1 MKPFFSLLL
10 VMATLSTIYTN
21 AVAQT
26 SITVYAE
33 NNQPFFLFL
42 NNKQINEVPANRVT
56 ASELILKDYSIS
68 LKWKDI
74 TQPGLEDVVKVKQ
87 NAARE
92 FVIQPSK
99 KGFEINEAGTSKK
112 GQGSTPVSALA
123 VESSSTS
130 HGCSTPVSDAEF
142 NALQEKLNRLDYPQD
157 KVSLAKDKII
167 NGCYT
172 VKQLGILL
180 SLLDYESDKTALAKF
195 TYSYIYDRKNY
206 SDLAGLFEYPGAFDE
221 IQRYLKEQPS
231 YF

>member
-10 VMATLSTIYTN
+10 VMATLSTNYTD
-21 AVAQT
+21 AMAQT

-33 NNQPFFLFL
+33 NGQPFFLFL
-42 NNKQINEVPANRVT
+42 NNKQINDIPTNRVT
-56 ASELILKDYSIS
+56 ASELILKDYSIA

-74 TQPGLEDVVKVKQ
+74 TQPDLEDVVKVKP
-87 NAARE
+87 NAVRE
-92 FVIQPSK
+92 FIVQPSK
-99 KGFEINEAGTSKK
+99 KGFVINEAGTSKK
-112 GQGSTPVSALA
+112 GQGITTVSASA
-123 VESSSTS
+123 DESSKGS
-130 HGCSTPVSDAEF
+130 HSCPTPVSDAEF
-142 NALQEKLNRLDYPQD
+142 IALQEKLSRLDYPQD

-180 SLLDYESDKTALAKF
+180 SLLDYESDKSELAKF
-195 TYSYIYDRKNY
+195 AYSYIYDRKNY

-221 IQRYLKEQPS
+221 ILRYLIQQPS